1 MSTYQLLP
9 STFERSGIQYKL
21 LERDGMIAIYEAYLP
36 NRTDVLYG
44 YVVARIKHEKE
55 AHFKNGYVIPARER
69 FPSPS
74 KFGIYGDFFM
84 PKAESIAHARYKEWV
99 DKFSAPYPPKK
110 PVQPSDG
117 TMTPFEDKNE
127 QSGGDGVVA

>member
-1 MSTYQLLP
+1 MITYQLLP

-55 AHFKNGYVIPARER
+55 AHFKNGHVIPARER

-84 PKAESIAHARYKEWV
+84 PKAESKAHARYKEWV
-99 DKFSAPYPPKK
+99 DKFSTPYPPKK
-110 PVQPSDG
+110 PDQPSDG
-117 TMTPFEDKNE
+117 KIIPFKDENE
-127 QSGGDGVVA
+127 ESGGGGVVV

>member
-1 MSTYQLLP
+1 MSEYKLLP

-21 LERDGMIAIYEAYLP
+21 IERNGMIAIYEAYRP
-36 NRTDVLYG
+36 NRPDVLYG
-44 YVVARIKHEKE
+44 YVVARITHEKE
-55 AHFKNGYVIPARER
+55 ARFKNGHVIPARER

-99 DKFSAPYPPKK
+99 DKFSTPYPPKK
-110 PVQPSDG
+110 PDQPSDG
-117 TMTPFEDKNE
+117 KIIPFEDKE
-127 QSGGDGVVA
+127 EESGGDGVVV

>member
-1 MSTYQLLP
+1 MSEYKLLP
-9 STFERSGIQYKL
+9 STFERSGILYKL
-21 LERDGMIAIYEAYLP
+21 IERNGMIAIYEAYKP

-44 YVVARIKHEKE
+44 YVVARITHEKE
-55 AHFKNGYVIPARER
+55 ARFKNGYVIPARER

-99 DKFSAPYPPKK
+99 DKFSTPYPPKK
-110 PVQPSDG
+110 PVEPSDG
-117 TMTPFEDKNE
+117 KIIPFEDENE
-127 QSGGDGVVA
+127 ESGGDGVVV

>member
-1 MSTYQLLP
+1 MSTYKILP
-9 STFERSGIQYKL
+9 STFERSGILYKL
-21 LERDGMIAIYEAYLP
+21 IERNGMIAIYEAYLP

-44 YVVARIKHEKE
+44 YAVARIKHEKE
-55 AHFKNGYVIPARER
+55 ARFKNGHVIPARER

-99 DKFSAPYPPKK
+99 DKFSTPYPPKN
-110 PVQPSDG
+110 PTSPSEN
-117 TMTPFEDKNE
+117 TITHFEEENE
-127 QSGGDGVVA
+127 ELGGDGVVA

>member
-1 MSTYQLLP
+1 MSTYQMLP

-21 LERDGMIAIYEAYLP
+21 LERDGMIAIYEAYKP

-44 YVVARIKHEKE
+44 YVVARITHEKE
-55 AHFKNGYVIPARER
+55 ARFKNGYVIPARER

-84 PKAESIAHARYKEWV
+84 PKAKDIADSRYKEWV
-99 DKFSAPYPPKK
+99 DKFSTPHPPKK

-117 TMTPFEDKNE
+117 KIIPFEDKNKE
-127 QSGGDGVVA
+127 SGGDGVVV

>member
-1 MSTYQLLP
+1 MSQYNLLR
-9 STFERSGIQYKL
+9 STFERSGILYKL
-21 LERDGMIAIYEAYLP
+21 LERDGMIAIYEAYKP

-44 YVVARIKHEKE
+44 YVVARITHEKE
-55 AHFKNGYVIPARER
+55 ARFKNGYVIPARER

-99 DKFSAPYPPKK
+99 DKFSTPYPPKK
-110 PVQPSDG
+110 PVEPSG
-117 TMTPFEDKNE
+117 GKIIPFEDDNE
-127 QSGGDGVVA
+127 ESGGDGVVV